1 MPRDMDGRCERMQQ
15 LQGASKHTRHK
26 APPARVSI
34 SASWHVRSHRVQ
46 WSLAPP
52 MIIKRVLPNGKQHL
66 VGSNDMPK
74 PPRGQ
79 ESPVE
84 AKKHPYVF
92 QRRRLFLVEKKFQG
106 SVIIPLN
113 RLATLWGMQKHSI
126 THLITLLKPHG
137 GHHFDG
143 MVTAARHCLAL
154 AYKFNDVDAS
164 T

>member
-52 MIIKRVLPNGKQHL
+52 MIIKRVLPNGKQYL
-66 VGSNDMPK
+66 VGSTDMPK

-79 ESPVE
+79 GSPVDV
-84 AKKHPYVF
+84 KTHPRVT
-92 QRRRLFLVEKKFQG
+92 QPRRLFGAEKEFQG
-106 SVIIPLN
+106 SVIIPLK
-113 RLATLWGMQKHSI
+113 RLATL
-126 THLITLLKPHG
+126 
-137 GHHFDG
+137 
-143 MVTAARHCLAL
+143 
-154 AYKFNDVDAS
+154 
-164 T
+164 